1 MPEPLQDSTKQSP
14 YEKILQNCLSGE
26 LRVVNTGLPRSQ
38 KRLSD
43 LLEERYPHVIC
54 NDGGTH
60 SFKKSELEYL
70 AGLLDSDEQ
79 KALPLP
85 MLIEV
90 GANQAEAAVICEGK
104 IEEKVTSKA
113 LNMPVTC
120 EERRIRIYKPQLALL
135 RKKLKTTTVYVFSPK
150 ILTEPARPPHDS
162 SISTPWDKQSVPSK
176 PEAIDKH

>member
-1 MPEPLQDSTKQSP
+1 MPEPLQEAIKPSP
-14 YEKILQNCLSGE
+14 HEKILQNCLRGE

-38 KRLSD
+38 KWLSD

-60 SFKKSELEYL
+60 FFKRSELEYL
-70 AGLLDSDEQ
+70 AGLLDTDEQ

-90 GANQAEAAVICEGK
+90 GANQAKAALICEGK
-104 IEEKVTSKA
+104 IEEKITSKA

-150 ILTEPARPPHDS
+150 NITETAGPLHNSR
-162 SISTPWDKQSVPSK
+162 ISTPLDK
-176 PEAIDKH
+176 